1 MILNKLYLPTILLIG
16 FFFIQIF
23 IDIYHEIY
31 NKASV
36 KFIFMLIF
44 TFLVNI
50 LCHFNLFILAWT
62 IVLLPFIYKIII
74 TILVYK
80 LYKNEKKTQTITD
93 LSNNNID
100 LSNNNINLSTN
111 NIHDIE
117 RVNRDNIRNIFYDK
131 TDKYYNLNFEEKNRY
146 DLSNNKFK
154 YNIIDKLINQSVN
167 NKYIEF
173 IYNKQLFD
181 YIIPKNLSDM
191 FKFKESD
198 IVNKNYNHMM
208 KQFYII
214 DSNNYIPCPNNETKN
229 SFFKKTGYQCYEIN
243 NITKNI

>member
-23 IDIYHEIY
+23 IDIYHKIY
-31 NKASV
+31 NKAAV
-36 KFIFMLIF
+36 KFIFMLIL

-50 LCHFNLFILAWT
+50 LCHLNLFILAWM
-62 IVLLPFIYKIII
+62 IVLLPFIYISFVTFLIYKI
-74 TILVYK
+74 
-80 LYKNEKKTQTITD
+80 YKNEKKNSTMIDISNTD

-100 LSNNNINLSTN
+100 IDNIK
-111 NIHDIE
+111 
-117 RVNRDNIRNIFYDK
+117 RVNRDMIRNIFYDK
-131 TDKYYNLNFEEKNRY
+131 TDKYYNLNFDEKNKY

-167 NKYIEF
+167 NKYVEF
-173 IYNKQLFD
+173 IYSKQLFD
-181 YIIPKNLSDM
+181 FIIPKNISD
-191 FKFKESD
+191 KFKIKKTD
-198 IVNKNYNHMM
+198 TVNKNYNHMM

-229 SFFKKTGYQCYEIN
+229 SFFKKPAIN
-243 NITKNI
+243 VMK